1 MADASSVEK
10 YATATRQHWL
20 CPVDVAGESHQSILK
35 KQFMKSLH
43 HIEQRI
49 FEVDGVRAALS
60 GPVNGHADYW
70 TNKYSGD
77 NKVTEFKSR
86 FAKRYPGVAVVL
98 YDGIGHVAHG
108 SYLLKNL
115 RATYEFGWIQE
126 AVCLYDL
133 LVHQQDEKIAS
144 LRKAPEQTVEADPY
158 FTLGLDSGC
167 SDEEVTLAYRRKIAR
182 FHPDKLSGL
191 DPAII
196 AFGNERAQM
205 INDARVRIME
215 ERSVLAP
222 T

>member
-1 MADASSVEK
+1 M
-10 YATATRQHWL
+10 RQHWL

-86 FAKRYPGVAVVL
+86 FAQRYPGVAVVL

-133 LVHQQDEKIAS
+133 LVHQQDEKISS
-144 LRKAPEQTVEADPY
+144 LEKALEQPAEAREETSAEADPY
-158 FTLGLDSGC
+158 VTLGLDSGC
-167 SDEEVTLAYRRKIAR
+167 SDDEVTLAFRRMIAR

-205 INDARVRIME
+205 INDARVRIMQ
-215 ERSVLAP
+215 ERSERAEYKVA
-222 T
+222 